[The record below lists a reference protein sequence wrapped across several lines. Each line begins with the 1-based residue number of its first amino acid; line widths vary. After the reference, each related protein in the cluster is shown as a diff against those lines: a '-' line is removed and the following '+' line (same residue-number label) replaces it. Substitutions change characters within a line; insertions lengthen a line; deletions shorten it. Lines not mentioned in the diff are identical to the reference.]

1 MNKIDIIKR
10 LFFNYTKKHINKII
24 LSVFFA
30 LLVAGSTSAIAYLLD
45 PAIKKIFIEK
55 DQALIIIIPIFIIV
69 AFAVKGFSLYVA
81 KVLMIGVSEEVRKD
95 LQCDMLNNLVEADTK
110 LIDGKH
116 TGKFISNI
124 TNDVSHITNLIST
137 AVLNIFKD
145 SLTLIGLLIVMFFQN
160 WKLSLVALIMIP
172 LATFAART
180 LGKRIGKV
188 ATEQMLRAGIL
199 NTYLIELFKNHKLI
213 KIFQQ
218 EKYEKIRAE
227 KFINDVK
234 EKTIK
239 IATVYVRSSPIM
251 ETLTGIMIA
260 VLIFYSGKLVL
271 KNEIDINN
279 FFSFLAA
286 MMLAYQPV
294 RSLATLNITISQ
306 GLSAAKR
313 ILPVIDEKSELV
325 QNKDDSEIKVDTG
338 NIEFKNVSFK
348 YEKKNEIDIN
358 NFFSFLAAMMLA
370 YQPVRSLAT
379 LNITI
384 SQGLSAATRI
394 LPIIDEKSEL
404 QENKNSTEIKVNAGD
419 VEFKNVSFKYEKER
433 KNNTLNSVNI
443 KMLGGKM
450 TSIVGHSGAGKSTIL
465 NLIPRFYDAISGDI
479 EIDNQS
485 IYNCTISSLRKN
497 ISLVSQDTT
506 LFDDTIRNNIAYANL
521 GASQKEIEEAAKY
534 SYASEF
540 IEKLPNKY
548 ETIIG
553 ENGTRLSGGEKQRLS
568 IARAMLKKS
577 QIILLDEATSSL
589 DAETEN
595 KIQDA
600 INFLTKDR
608 TTIVIAHRLST
619 ILNSDK
625 IYVIDAGTVVGEG
638 THDQLLANSKV
649 YKNFYEKQIKK
660 V

>member
-1 MNKIDIIKR
+1 MKKIDILKR
-10 LFFNYTKKHINKII
+10 LYFDYTRNHLKQIFLSLFFS
-24 LSVFFA
+24 LF
-30 LLVAGSTSAIAYLLD
+30 VAGSTSAIAYLLD

-55 DQALIIIIPIFIIV
+55 DKTLMVIIPLFIMV
-69 AFAVKGFSLYVA
+69 AFTIKGLSLYIA
-81 KVLMIGVSEEVRKD
+81 KVLMIGVAEEIKKEM
-95 LQCDMLNNLVEADTK
+95 QCNMLGNLISADTA
-110 LIDGKH
+110 LIEGKH
-116 TGKFISNI
+116 TGKFISI
-124 TNDVSHITNLIST
+124 LANDVNHITNLVSV
-137 AVLNIFKD
+137 ALLNVFKD
-145 SLTLIGLLIVMFFQN
+145 SLTLVGLLMVMFFQN
-160 WKLSLVALIMIP
+160 WKLSLIAIIMIP
-172 LATFAART
+172 LASFAAKI

-188 ATEQMLRAGIL
+188 ATEQMLKAGIL

-218 EKYEKIRAE
+218 EKYENERAK

-234 EKTIK
+234 EKSKK
-239 IATVYVRSSPIM
+239 IATVFIRSSPIM

-260 VLIFYSGKLVL
+260 ILIFYSGKLVL
-271 KNEIDINN
+271 KNEIEVNN

-294 RSLATLNITISQ
+294 RSLATVNIAINQ
-306 GLSAAKR
+306 GLSAAMR
-313 ILPVIDEKSELV
+313 ILPVIDEKSKLTENEHDL
-325 QNKDDSEIKVDTG
+325 EIKVNKGD
-338 NIEFKNVSFK
+338 IEFKNVSFK
-348 YEKKNEIDIN
+348 YDNED
-358 NFFSFLAAMMLA
+358 
-370 YQPVRSLAT
+370 
-379 LNITI
+379 
-384 SQGLSAATRI
+384 
-394 LPIIDEKSEL
+394 
-404 QENKNSTEIKVNAGD
+404 
-419 VEFKNVSFKYEKER
+419 KETT
-433 KNNTLNSVNI
+433 KPTLNSVSLKI
-443 KMLGGKM
+443 LGSKM

-465 NLIPRFYDAISGDI
+465 NLIPRFYDINSGDI
-479 EIDNQS
+479 LIDNQS
-485 IYNCTISSLRKN
+485 VYKSKISSLRKN

-521 GASQKEIEEAAKY
+521 EASQKEIEEAANY
-534 SYASEF
+534 SFASEF

-600 INFLTKDR
+600 INFLTKDK

-625 IYVIDAGTVVGEG
+625 IYVIDSGKVVGEG
-638 THDQLLANSKV
+638 THDQLLANSTL
-649 YKNFYEKQIKK
+649 YKNFYDKQIRKK
-660 V
+660 

>member
-1 MNKIDIIKR
+1 MKKIDILKR
-10 LFFNYTKKHINKII
+10 LYSEYTKKHLKQI
-24 LSVFFA
+24 LLSLFFA
-30 LLVAGSTSAIAYLLD
+30 MFVAGSTSAIAYLLD
-45 PAIKKIFIEK
+45 PAIEKIFIEK
-55 DQALIIIIPIFIIV
+55 DQTLMVIIPLLIII
-69 AFAVKGFSLYVA
+69 AFATKGLSLYAA
-81 KVLMIGVSEEVRKD
+81 KVLMIGVAEEVRKD
-95 LQCDMLNNLVEADTK
+95 MQCDMLGNLISADTA
-110 LIDGKH
+110 LIEGKH
-116 TGKFISNI
+116 TGKFISI
-124 TNDVSHITNLIST
+124 LANDVGHITNLVS
-137 AVLNIFKD
+137 VGLLNLFKD
-145 SLTLIGLLIVMFFQN
+145 SLTLLGLLTVMFFQN
-160 WKLSLVALIMIP
+160 WKLSLIAIIMIP
-172 LATFAART
+172 LASIAAKT

-188 ATEQMLRAGIL
+188 ATEQMLKAGVL

-218 EKYEKIRAE
+218 EKYENERAE

-234 EKTIK
+234 EKSKK
-239 IATVYVRSSPIM
+239 IATVFVRSSPIM

-260 VLIFYSGKLVL
+260 ILIFYSGKLVL
-271 KNEIDINN
+271 KNEIDVNN

-294 RSLATLNITISQ
+294 RSLATLNIAINQ
-306 GLSAAKR
+306 GLSAAIR
-313 ILPVIDEKSELV
+313 ILPVIDEKSKLSE
-325 QNKDDSEIKVDTG
+325 NKHDLEIKVNKGD
-338 NIEFKNVSFK
+338 IEFKNVSFK
-348 YEKKNEIDIN
+348 YDNED
-358 NFFSFLAAMMLA
+358 
-370 YQPVRSLAT
+370 
-379 LNITI
+379 
-384 SQGLSAATRI
+384 
-394 LPIIDEKSEL
+394 
-404 QENKNSTEIKVNAGD
+404 
-419 VEFKNVSFKYEKER
+419 KETT
-433 KNNTLNSVNI
+433 KPTLNSVSLKI
-443 KMLGGKM
+443 LGSKM

-465 NLIPRFYDAISGDI
+465 NLIPRFYDINSGDI
-479 EIDNQS
+479 LIDSQS
-485 IYNCTISSLRKN
+485 VYKSTISSLRKN

-521 GASQKEIEEAAKY
+521 EASQKEIEEAAKY
-534 SYASEF
+534 SFASEF

-625 IYVIDAGTVVGEG
+625 IYVIDSGKVVGEG
-638 THDQLLANSKV
+638 THDQLLANSSL
-649 YKNFYEKQIKK
+649 YKNFYEKQIRKK
-660 V
+660 

>member
-1 MNKIDIIKR
+1 MKKIDIIKR
-10 LFFNYTKKHINKII
+10 LFFDYTEKHLRKML
-24 LSVFFA
+24 LSLFFA
-30 LLVAGSTSAIAYLLD
+30 LLVAGSTSSIAYLLD
-45 PAIKKIFIEK
+45 PAIKKIFIDK
-55 DQALIIIIPIFIIV
+55 DQTLIILIPIFIII
-69 AFAVKGFSLYVA
+69 AFTVKGFSLYLA
-81 KVLMIGVSEEVRKD
+81 KILMIDVSEEVRKD
-95 LQCDMLNNLVEADTK
+95 LQCDMLNNLITADTR

-124 TNDVSHITNLIST
+124 TNDVNHIINLIST

-145 SLTLIGLLIVMFFQN
+145 SLTLIGLLFVMFFQN
-160 WKLSLVALIMIP
+160 WKLALIAIIMIP
-172 LATFAART
+172 LATLAART

-188 ATEQMLRAGIL
+188 ATEQMLKAGIL

-218 EKYEKIRAE
+218 EKYENNRAE

-234 EKTIK
+234 EKAKK

-260 VLIFYSGKLVL
+260 ILIFYSGKLVL

-306 GLSAAKR
+306 GLSAATR
-313 ILPVIDEKSELV
+313 ILAVIDQKSEILENENDA
-325 QNKDDSEIKVDTG
+325 QIKITSG
-338 NIEFKNVSFK
+338 NVEFKDTFFK
-348 YEKKNEIDIN
+348 YEEERE
-358 NFFSFLAAMMLA
+358 S
-370 YQPVRSLAT
+370 
-379 LNITI
+379 
-384 SQGLSAATRI
+384 
-394 LPIIDEKSEL
+394 
-404 QENKNSTEIKVNAGD
+404 
-419 VEFKNVSFKYEKER
+419 NV
-433 KNNTLNSVNI
+433 LNSVNI

-465 NLIPRFYDAISGDI
+465 SLIPRFYDAISGDI
-479 EIDNQS
+479 LIDNQS
-485 IYNCTISSLRKN
+485 IYNCSLSSLRKN

-521 GASQKEIEEAAKY
+521 DASQKEIEAAAKN
-534 SYASEF
+534 SFASEF

-595 KIQDA
+595 KIQGA
-600 INFLTKDR
+600 INLLTKNR

-625 IYVIDAGTVVGEG
+625 IYVIDSGKVVGEG
-638 THDQLLANSKV
+638 THD
-649 YKNFYEKQIKK
+649 
-660 V
+660 